1 MACRPDA
8 KAVVLVTGGAGFL
21 GSHFT
26 NTLLRRGDE
35 VTVLDDHSSG
45 FVFNTIHN
53 ILPEVPPQNI
63 LAMYEAVVEYGG

>member
-1 MACRPDA
+1 M
-8 KAVVLVTGGAGFL
+8 
-21 GSHFT
+21 
-26 NTLLRRGDE
+26 
-35 VTVLDDHSSG
+35 LDDHSSG